1 MFIATLI
8 AAGRLDDRL
17 VDRALGLLREVDP
30 KAAFGGW
37 IDEGDAVD
45 LRFSGDRSAGRWAL
59 EALPEVDVVVQAAEP
74 RFRKLLVADMDS
86 TIIGQECIDELADF
100 AGLKREVAEIPEEEM
115 REVAEINERAMQG
128 KIDFKAALRERVALL
143 SGLEEDAIAR
153 CLSERVVPNPGAA
166 TLVRTMR
173 LGGASA
179 LLVSGGFL
187 SFAEPVADMIGFDR
201 VRANRLLFDGNQLSG
216 GVEDPIVDAQSKHDA
231 LVEAREELGLSAAE
245 VLAIGDGAN
254 DRLMIEEAGLGV
266 AYRAKPALVDVAH
279 AKIEQH
285 GLDALLW
292 AQGIRKK
299 EWVRA

>member
-1 MFIATLI
+1 MMIATLI

-30 KAAFGGW
+30 KARFDGW

-45 LRFSGDRSAGRWAL
+45 LRLSGDAGAARWAL
-59 EALPEVDVVVQAAEP
+59 EPLPEVDVVVQPAEP
-74 RFRKLLVADMDS
+74 RFKKLLVADMDS

-100 AGLKREVAEIPEEEM
+100 AGLKREVADIT
-115 REVAEINERAMQG
+115 ERAMQG
-128 KIDFKAALRERVALL
+128 KLDFKAALRERVALL
-143 SGLEEDAIAR
+143 SGLEEDAIVR
-153 CLSERVVPNPGAA
+153 CLAERVVPNPGAA

-173 LGGASA
+173 VGGASA

-187 SFAEPVADMIGFDR
+187 SFAEPIAKLIGFDR
-201 VRANRLLFDGNQLSG
+201 VRANRLLFDGSQLSG
-216 GVEDPIVDAQSKHDA
+216 RVEDPIVDGKAKLDS
-231 LVEAREELGLSAAE
+231 LLEAREELGLGPAD

-254 DRLMIEEAGLGV
+254 DALMVREAGLGV
-266 AYRAKPALVDVAH
+266 AYRAKPALAEVAD
-279 AKIEQH
+279 AKLDHH

-299 EWVRA
+299 EWVSG